1 MFGLVG
7 KYIGN
12 KETKGCHKC
21 WLKLWLK
28 DRGGGALSYGGFSD
42 CVIVSVTE
50 LLVHP
55 AEWPAASGKHFSTCE
70 ESLIPGAEVGFAICV
85 CGTRKTQPLGTSGS
99 QLVRA
104 PTQILGTLIRFKS
117 LLVCRGHIFQS
128 RNTTWA
134 FIPWAGDAAVHA
146 NVCKRLFLL
155 CKEIEDVNFRYNH
168 SVWNN
173 VARVCAVSVHLR
185 FF

>member
-1 MFGLVG
+1 MGHWPKLYRLFPSLIVFSSGSIMFGLVG

-28 DRGGGALSYGGFSD
+28 DRGGEALSYGGFSD

-55 AEWPAASGKHFSTCE
+55 VEWPPASGKHFSTCE

-85 CGTRKTQPLGTSGS
+85 CGTRKSQPLGTGGS
-99 QLVRA
+99 QLVTA
-104 PTQILGTLIRFKS
+104 PTQILGTLKLFKS
-117 LLVCRGHIFQS
+117 LLVCSGHIFQS
-128 RNTTWA
+128 RTT
-134 FIPWAGDAAVHA
+134 
-146 NVCKRLFLL
+146 
-155 CKEIEDVNFRYNH
+155 IE
-168 SVWNN
+168 
-173 VARVCAVSVHLR
+173 CSVHVQEKLWVMHGR
-185 FF
+185 TCYGSFCTAGREKMLI

>member
-1 MFGLVG
+1 MGRWPKLYRLFPSLIVCSSGSIMFGLVG

-28 DRGGGALSYGGFSD
+28 DRGGEALSYGGFSD

-55 AEWPAASGKHFSTCE
+55 VEWPPASGKHFSTCE
-70 ESLIPGAEVGFAICV
+70 ESLIPGAEAGFAICV
-85 CGTRKTQPLGTSGS
+85 CGTRTSQPLGTSGS

-104 PTQILGTLIRFKS
+104 PTQILRTLIVFKYIAVGTYFS
-117 LLVCRGHIFQS
+117 LE
-128 RNTTWA
+128 T
-134 FIPWAGDAAVHA
+134 
-146 NVCKRLFLL
+146 LL
-155 CKEIEDVNFRYNH
+155 
-168 SVWNN
+168 
-173 VARVCAVSVHLR
+173 SVHFMSRRCCDAWKHTLWL
-185 FF
+185 FFALQGNCKCTF